1 MDLINLKTL
10 STNEKSAVLKT
21 TAGLQWLEELLLE
34 GNSLSKIADMLEVE
48 PSILYRWKNIYP
60 DIKEVVAPYLRARKT
75 EPIED
80 LSQPLN
86 YRIIYAYDELRPNIK
101 GFIWDEF
108 LTAEEAWD
116 NPFIDYYFSSF
127 NNYDA
132 RKYREDYLAAIK
144 STGFYKLSNWYMLTY
159 CSVTKKG
166 LIKPQKP
173 PA

>member
-1 MDLINLKTL
+1 MEDKL
-10 STNEKSAVLKT
+10 SLLHT
-21 TAGLQWLEELLLE
+21 TGGLQMLQTALSE
-34 GNSLSKIADMLEVE
+34 GNTISKISDMLGVE
-48 PSILYRWKNIYP
+48 HSVLYRWKDTYP

-75 EPIED
+75 EPTED

-173 PA
+173 PV